1 MKVKEFRIDEF
12 ANVVGGG
19 TPSSAVEKYWNGNI
33 PWITPNDL
41 SNHPFKYISR
51 GERNISELG
60 LKESSAKLHPAN
72 SVLLTTRAPIGYL
85 AIAKNPVCT
94 NQGFQSLICDTS
106 KVEPEFIYY
115 LLKLHKEGLEG
126 FGSGATFPEISNKKL
141 KRYKLELPSLEIQKE
156 VVNLLAPYDE
166 LIENNFHQ
174 IELLEESA
182 QITFNDWIIK
192 VKGLPRGWKE
202 KNLGSLV
209 GHEIGGGWGEENQSN
224 DFSEAAYVIRGTDI
238 DELPHGKL
246 EKVPFRFHKKSN
258 LASRQLQDGDIVF
271 EVSGGST
278 YEGVAKTL
286 LITDELLKQFNGD
299 VMCASFCKLLRPASR
314 ELSNFTFLFLRFLRA
329 IGGTEVFEIR
339 SASNIV
345 NYNWTAFLKFQKVKV
360 PDEKTLEQFNEI
372 IDPIYKQI
380 YNLGHQNRLLKEA
393 RDILLPRLMTGMI
406 EV

>member
-1 MKVKEFRIDEF
+1 MGLKVFKIKELCE
-12 ANVVGGG
+12 
-19 TPSSAVEKYWNGNI
+19 
-33 PWITPNDL
+33 
-41 SNHPFKYISR
+41 FKYGKSLP
-51 GERNISELG
+51 ERERVEG
-60 LKESSAKLHPAN
+60 KYPVYGSAGIVGTH
-72 SVLLTTRAPIGYL
+72 T
-85 AIAKNPVCT
+85 
-94 NQGFQSLICDTS
+94 D
-106 KVEPEFIYY
+106 Y
-115 LLKLHKEGLEG
+115 LLKAPGIIVGRKGTVGSVTWANKDYFPIDTAFYLVENKEKVDFKFLYYRLLLAGLDTMNNDAAVPG
-126 FGSGATFPEISNKKL
+126 LNRTAALNHRIS
-141 KRYKLELPSLEIQKE
+141 IQKE
-156 VVNLLAPYDE
+156 LPTQRKIASILSAYDD
-166 LIENNFHQ
+166 LIENNLQ
-174 IELLEESA
+174 RINYWEEVA
-182 QITFNDWIIK
+182 QQCFTEFFTSK
-192 VKGLPRGWKE
+192 KGLPKGWKE
-202 KNLGSLV
+202 KNLASLV

-238 DELPHGKL
+238 DELPNGKL
-246 EKVPFRFHKKSN
+246 HKVPFRFHKKSN
-258 LASRQLQDGDIVF
+258 LASRKLQDGDIVF

-299 VMCASFCKLLRPASR
+299 VMCASFCKLLRPAPR

-345 NYNWTAFLKFQKVKV
+345 NYNWSAFLKFQKVKV
-360 PDEKTLEQFNEI
+360 PDEKTLEKFNEI